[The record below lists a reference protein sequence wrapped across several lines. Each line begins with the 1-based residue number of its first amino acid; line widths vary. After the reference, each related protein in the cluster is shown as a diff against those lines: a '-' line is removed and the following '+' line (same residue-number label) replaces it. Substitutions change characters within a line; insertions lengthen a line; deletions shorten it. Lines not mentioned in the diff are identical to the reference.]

1 MSSLTNPDT
10 PLAVRLNHPV
20 PGFALPD
27 AEGNIVRLVS
37 FKQRRP
43 VLLALLHSGSC
54 PHCRAWLANLAV
66 ARDDLGYFGV
76 QPLLILSDDVPSLH
90 GLQKEV
96 GAPGTLLSDPAG
108 ATRARYL
115 RTEDAPSQQRLQSV
129 LLIAVG
135 RYNELLAVWD
145 ADEPSGWPPLA
156 EPLATFAF
164 AEQEDCACGLPVWP
178 DA

>member
-1 MSSLTNPDT
+1 MSSLTDQDRT
-10 PLAVRLNHPV
+10 LALRLDHPV

-27 AEGNIVRLVS
+27 AGGNTTRLAS

-43 VLLALLHSGSC
+43 VLLALLHSASC
-54 PHCRAWLANLAV
+54 PHCRAWLATLAA
-66 ARDDLGYFGV
+66 ARDDLAYFCV
-76 QPLLILSDDVPSLH
+76 QPLLIFPDDIPSLH
-90 GLQKEV
+90 RLQEELGV
-96 GAPGTLLSDPAG
+96 PGTLLSDPAG
-108 ATRARYL
+108 AIRARYL
-115 RTEDAPSQQRLQSV
+115 RAEDASRQQRSQSV
-129 LLIAVG
+129 VLIAVG
-135 RYNELLAVWD
+135 RYNELLAAWG

>member
-27 AEGNIVRLVS
+27 AEGNIVRLAS

-54 PHCRAWLANLAV
+54 PHCRAWLTNLAV
-66 ARDDLGYFGV
+66 ARDDLAYFGV
-76 QPLLILSDDVPSLH
+76 QPLLIFPDDVPSLH
-90 GLQKEV
+90 GLQEELGV
-96 GAPGTLLSDPAG
+96 PGTLLSDPAG

-115 RTEDAPSQQRLQSV
+115 RTEDAPSQQRLPSV

-135 RYNELLAVWD
+135 RYNELLAVWE